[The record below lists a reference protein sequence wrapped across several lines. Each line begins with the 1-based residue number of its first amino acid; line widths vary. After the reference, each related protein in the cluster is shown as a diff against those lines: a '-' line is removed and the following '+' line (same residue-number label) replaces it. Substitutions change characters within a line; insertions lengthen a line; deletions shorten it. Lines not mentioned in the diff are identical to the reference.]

1 MFCPRCG
8 AEMKPEQ
15 RYCMKCGALN
25 YEHPDNQKMK
35 SIMSEEE
42 FEKSNK
48 EYQEKLTK
56 SPDVVEFAGQKY
68 ETKTKNKKSYVDT
81 RTSLVLLLVFTVALA
96 LLLYFYFY
104 FSALMVGVACLFYFL
119 FAFFIIASSC
129 VYMKGGYS
137 GFTPMIPFYNNFAY
151 CDMAVGSGWMFLLL
165 FVPIV
170 NFFYSLYLNY
180 QLGKSFGKSGWLT
193 VFFPFIMI
201 PYIAFSD
208 KSVYQGDGL
217 KYSSFVAKEKRRN
230 PNISAF
236 VYAVIV
242 FALSISIFIP
252 VSTSEKYKLFPRDME
267 KVLERV
273 HEDVDSGYYTC
284 DGGDI
289 NTIPGE
295 YYIKFSDVNDLLD
308 FQLLP
313 LKSPFNGEKLK
324 GYVKV
329 VFTSSEGKAHYTYSI
344 TVTDGKLGIRNGKED
359 YYYSVKKVT
368 DVSLPEGAVV
378 CKSSKKS

>member
-8 AEMKPEQ
+8 AQMKNNQ

-25 YEHPDNQKMK
+25 YDHPDNKRMK
-35 SIMSEEE
+35 NLMSEEE

-48 EYQEKLTK
+48 EYQENLTK
-56 SPDVVEFAGQKY
+56 PADVVEFAGQKY

-81 RTSLVLLLVFTVALA
+81 RTALILLLVFTVALA

-104 FSALMVGVACLFYFL
+104 FSALMIVVACLFYFL
-119 FAFFIIASSC
+119 FGFFTIALSC

-137 GFTPMIPFYNNFAY
+137 GFTPIIPFYNNFAY

-180 QLGKSFGKSGWLT
+180 QFGKSFGKSGWLT

-208 KSVYQGDGL
+208 TAIYQGQGL
-217 KYSSFVAKEKRRN
+217 QYSSFVEKGKRRN

-252 VSTSEKYKLFPRDME
+252 VSTSAKYKLLPRDME
-267 KVLERV
+267 KVLEKV

-284 DGGDI
+284 DNGDI
-289 NTIPGE
+289 NTSPGE

-313 LKSPFNGEKLK
+313 LRSPFNGEKLK

-329 VFTSSEGKAHYTYSI
+329 VFTSTESKAHYTYSI

-359 YYYSVKKVT
+359 SYYSVKKVT
-368 DVSLPEGAVV
+368 DVSLPEGAVI
-378 CKSSKKS
+378 CKK

>member
-8 AEMKPEQ
+8 AEMRSEQ

-25 YEHPDNQKMK
+25 YDHPDNQKMK
-35 SIMSEEE
+35 KLMSEEE

-48 EYQEKLTK
+48 EYQENLTK
-56 SPDVVEFAGQKY
+56 PAEVVEFAGQKY

-81 RTSLVLLLVFTVALA
+81 RTTLILLLVFTIALA

-104 FSALMVGVACLFYFL
+104 FSTFMIVVSCLFYF
-119 FAFFIIASSC
+119 FFGFFIISLSC

-137 GFTPMIPFYNNFAY
+137 GFAPIIPFYNNFAY

-165 FVPIV
+165 FVPFV
-170 NFFYSLYLNY
+170 NFFSSLYFSY
-180 QLGKSFGKSGWLT
+180 RFGKSFGKSGWLT

-208 KSVYQGDGL
+208 TAIYQGDGL
-217 KYSSFVAKEKRRN
+217 KYSAFVAKGKRRN

-242 FALSISIFIP
+242 FALSISIFM
-252 VSTSEKYKLFPRDME
+252 STATSEKYKSLPRDME
-267 KVLERV
+267 KVLEKV
-273 HEDVDSGYYTC
+273 HENVDSGYYTC
-284 DGGDI
+284 DSGDI
-289 NTIPGE
+289 NTVPGE
-295 YYIKFSDVNDLLD
+295 YYIKFSDVNELLD

-313 LKSPFNGEKLK
+313 LKSPFNGKKLK

-329 VFTSSEGKAHYTYSI
+329 ALTSDEGNANYTYSI
-344 TVTDGKLGIRNGKED
+344 TVTDGKLGIRNGIED
-359 YYYSVKKVT
+359 SYYSVKKVT
-368 DVSLPEGAVV
+368 DVSLPEGAVI
-378 CKSSKKS
+378 CKKQ